1 MPFSARFGAK
11 NVLADRL
18 LHQLKASMSV
28 RVIGASYTD
37 SKVDEMFIEG
47 EKLSSS
53 PTALSAMERLG
64 WRVSF
69 GSEGY
74 DRANESIIKGLL
86 PAQSLVSVFG
96 PSGSFKS
103 FLALSWCCHIAAGIS
118 WDGRRVEQGSVL
130 YVAAEGGPGISKRIK
145 AWENHY
151 DLNLGNAL
159 GRLDQPAFPADEGHV
174 QGVLD
179 ACSALSDVSG
189 MPVKLIVFDTLARCF
204 GGGDENSAKDMGAL
218 IKGCDQNRGATD
230 ATVLIVHHTGKD
242 PERGARGSSA
252 LRAALDAE
260 LSVMREQS
268 RSLVLTSTKM
278 KDSETPPKAVYE
290 LFAHHLSFDPDG
302 DAITSLALSDQGAK
316 PACSDSGNRPLTKNQ
331 QIVIDEIIAADS
343 AGKHP
348 TYKLIREAVKA
359 KGMDTKHYYRWVS
372 DLIARGLLLRDGEI
386 LTLLSER
393 GEETSINIQFTETKD
408 VY

>member
-1 MPFSARFGAK
+1 
-11 NVLADRL
+11 
-18 LHQLKASMSV
+18 
-28 RVIGASYTD
+28 
-37 SKVDEMFIEG
+37 MFIEG
-47 EKLSSS
+47 EKLSSCS
-53 PTALSAMERLG
+53 TALSPMERLG
-64 WRVSF
+64 WRVSY

-103 FLALSWCCHIAAGIS
+103 FLTLSWCCHIAAGLP
-118 WDGRRVEQGSVL
+118 WDGRKVEQGSVL

-151 DLNLGNAL
+151 EIDVGSSL
-159 GRLDQPAFPADEGHV
+159 GRLDQPAFPADENHV
-174 QGVLD
+174 RGVLD
-179 ACSALSDVSG
+179 ACSALSEASG

-204 GGGDENSAKDMGAL
+204 GGGDENSAKDMGAF
-218 IKGCDQNRGATD
+218 IKGCDQIRVATD

-242 PERGARGSSA
+242 PDRGARGSSA

-278 KDSETPPKAVYE
+278 KDSEAPPKAAYE
-290 LFAHHLSFDPDG
+290 LVTHHLSFDPDG
-302 DAITSLALSDQGAK
+302 DAITSLALSDEGVSPVRAVNEK
-316 PACSDSGNRPLTKNQ
+316 RPLTKNQ
-331 QIVIDEIIAADS
+331 QIVFDEIIAVDT
-343 AGKHP
+343 AGERP
-348 TYKLIREAVKA
+348 TYKAIRESLKA

-372 DLIARGLLLRDGEI
+372 DLIARGLLAKDRETLRV
-386 LTLLSER
+386 LSER
-393 GEETSINIQFTETKD
+393 DKKSSINYQFTETQD